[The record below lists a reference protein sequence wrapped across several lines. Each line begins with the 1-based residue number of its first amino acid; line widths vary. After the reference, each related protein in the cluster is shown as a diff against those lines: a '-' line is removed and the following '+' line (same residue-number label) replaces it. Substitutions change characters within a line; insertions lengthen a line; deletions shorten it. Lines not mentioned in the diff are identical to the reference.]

1 MITKSSTTL
10 NTALRT
16 ALTTFVLLAAAGTV
30 SAAPVGELYPADQ
43 QGQAVPAAAPVKTRA
58 QVIDELVQARAAGQV
73 ASGEL
78 GYAFGTPA
86 ERNAVRGK
94 SRAEVIAEYRQAAG
108 DGTLVA
114 QGEGESTPTRFAGS
128 ARSRADVRADAIQSA
143 HSSIAA
149 GNTGRGN

>member
-1 MITKSSTTL
+1 MTNKSSA
-10 NTALRT
+10 ALRT
-16 ALTTFVLLAAAGTV
+16 ALTSFVLLAAAG
-30 SAAPVGELYPADQ
+30 AANAATVGELYPADQ
-43 QGQAVPAAAPVKTRA
+43 QTQAAAPAVKTRA

-73 ASGEL
+73 ASGEV

-86 ERNAVRGK
+86 EQHAVGGK

-114 QGEGESTPTRFAGS
+114 HGEVDSTPTTRLAGS
-128 ARSRADVRADAIQSA
+128 ARSRAEVRADAIQSA

-149 GNTGRGN
+149 GNTFRGN